1 MIYKYTEFLLEKLIL
16 ESNVIYSDKFR
27 TILSRMKEDKI
38 AEELLKIE
46 NKDLDVVSNFFDV
59 KIDNDNV
66 VTFTPDRI
74 AQQILNDSKEYY
86 RYVGGQ
92 GGWLTNNI
100 NANGK
105 IFEILGFVPK
115 TTDVYRPNNTELGEI
130 QSKYRSKKTGKT
142 WCYVKFPG
150 GEGVYNFEKL
160 RKEEKDLKK
169 VVFTKNRQ
177 EIRTGRAIRLLLT
190 ANGVSVTDSEIEK
203 FVNGFRAILSIMN
216 DVFSRFDIVEGD
228 DLGYWYNRKN
238 YLHPGRGT
246 MGSSCQAVGRLDW
259 LEIYIKN
266 PETVKLLIL
275 RSEENWDKIIGRAL
289 LWKLDNGETLMDF
302 VYTSNDSDEK
312 VFKEYAKSKGW
323 HTREE
328 CYHPHDKTF
337 TAYIKPGRLEAYPS
351 VDTMNRWNPETGQIS
366 NKNFPGS
373 QAIIWTNDGDEDDFE
388 DFEDDY

>member
-16 ESNVIYSDKFR
+16 ESDVIYSDKFR

-92 GGWLTNNI
+92 GGWLTNNV

-130 QSKYRSKKTGKT
+130 QSKYKSKKSGKT

-275 RSEENWDKIIGRAL
+275 RSEENWDKIIGRSL

-302 VYTSNDSDEK
+302 IYTSNDSDEK

-328 CYHPHDKTF
+328 CDKTF
-337 TAYIKPGRLEAYPS
+337 TAYIKPGRLDAYPS

-366 NKNFPGS
+366 NKSFPGS
-373 QAIIWTNDGDEDDFE
+373 EGIIWTNDDDDDDDDFE
-388 DFEDDY
+388 DFEDDDF